1 MKLEDKKAHE
11 QAMKT
16 AIDDIAQFL
25 QEVLG
30 QKLTAI
36 VAGVTDRGTV
46 GRWANRVSEPRPDSD
61 ARLREAYRIFH
72 QLQAH
77 DSADVVRA
85 WFVGSN
91 PHLDDESPAVALSK
105 DRFKQVSAAARAFV
119 DAG

>member
-1 MKLEDKKAHE
+1 MKLEDKYAHE

-16 AIDDIAQFL
+16 EIDAIAQFL

-30 QKLTAI
+30 QRLTAI
-36 VAGVTDRGTV
+36 IAGVSDWKTV
-46 GRWANRVSEPRPDSD
+46 GRWARGQNKPRPDSD

-77 DSADVVRA
+77 DSPDVVRA
-85 WFVGSN
+85 WFVGAN
-91 PHLDDESPAVALSK
+91 PHLDDESPAVALSE
-105 DRFKQVSAAARAFV
+105 DRSKEVSAAARAFV